1 MDSPTG
7 DGYMDTAPSPEQTL
21 PIVPR
26 GHQVTKVAPAKK
38 ITFYKSGDPQFGGV
52 KMAINHRSF
61 KSFSALMDDLSNRV
75 PLPFGVRTITTP
87 RGTHSVNRLEQL
99 VDGGSYICSDKKYV
113 QPIAPSKPGHKMAVQ
128 RPGPPAS
135 ARKQSRQD
143 EHEDEY
149 TATHFQQV
157 PRVRKKITLVKNGDP
172 TVRRSIILNR
182 TNGRNLKTFLEEASD
197 LLQYTVRRIYTVDG
211 RKDLTIQHI
220 IPNQW
225 LMGNML
231 LSNPLYVAPSGL
243 KAGAYF

>member
-1 MDSPTG
+1 MNSPTG
-7 DGYMDTAPSPEQTL
+7 DHYMDTVSSPEQTL
-21 PIVPR
+21 PMVPR
-26 GHQVTKVAPAKK
+26 GHQVTEVAPAKK

-52 KMAINHRSF
+52 KMAISHRSF
-61 KSFSALMDDLSNRV
+61 KSFSALMDDLSHRV

-113 QPIAPSKPGHKMAVQ
+113 QPIAPSKPGRKMVVQ

-135 ARKQSRQD
+135 ARKPSRQ
-143 EHEDEY
+143 EQHEDEY

-182 TNGRNLKTFLEEASD
+182 TNGRNLRTFLEDASD
-197 LLQYTVRRIYTVDG
+197 LLQYTVRRLYTVDG
-211 RKDLTIQHI
+211 RRVSWSIPV

-225 LMGNML
+225 LGGNVL
-231 LSNPLYVAPSGL
+231 LTNPLDVALNAPNQ
-243 KAGAYF
+243 